1 VVGAY
6 SAHGALEG
14 RVANVGLSSRHGVLM
29 YSKLHIGQ
37 GFESCCFRPR
47 ENLDSSVNM
56 NALSIEIKDIQGP
69 RIEGRSR
76 AISSSYRLRR

>member
-29 YSKLHIGQ
+29 YIANYILG
-37 GFESCCFRPR
+37 RA
-47 ENLDSSVNM
+47 SSP
-56 NALSIEIKDIQGP
+56 AASDQERTCIQG
-69 RIEGRSR
+69 ST
-76 AISSSYRLRR
+76 